1 MKNNKKHTL
10 WGALSLGLLMVFT
23 AACSDHSEQQVQE
36 AMNFLY
42 ANMPLPDSVDYPRE
56 FWEANVKATLKARKE
71 MPWGG
76 KVPERE
82 WKHFVLPLRVNN
94 ENLDSARI
102 VFYEE
107 LKNRVKDKNMYDAVL
122 EVNHWCHEHVTY
134 APSDGRTKSPLVTM
148 RSATGRCGEESTFT
162 VAALRAV
169 GIPARQVYTPR
180 WAHTDDNHAWV
191 EAWVN
196 GRWYFMGAC
205 EPQPVLNLGWFN
217 EPATRGMLMHT
228 KVFGNYDG
236 PEEVVGR
243 NKCYTEI
250 NVTSNYAKTDTITV
264 KVTDA
269 NGTPLQDAKV
279 DFRLYNYAELYT
291 LVSKQS
297 DANGQTW
304 LGCGKGD
311 LVVWAS
317 KDGLFGFEKASVGK
331 MDTVTVVVD
340 KNDLY
345 TGSIDLDLVPP
356 ESKIQDFDLSDTQI
370 RTNAERLQHEDSLRN
385 NYMEQAFSKEEDLK
399 DARQNWQVIKDFR
412 SHKNGKEVIK
422 TLRKK
427 DLCDVSIEV
436 LTDAADNTPASS
448 STLWGQYILAPR
460 ISNEMLTPY
469 RKVLGPAFSGM
480 DAEAIVQ
487 WVTDSI
493 SIDNTRNPQKLCMS
507 PEGVYR
513 HRTTDAHSRDIF
525 FVAACRSVGIAARI
539 DEVTGKVQIVASP
552 QPSPVGEGEP
562 EVKGQEDWV
571 DVTFGQAVQETA
583 PQGTLSLSYN
593 DFAIKENPSYYSHF
607 SLSRLQ
613 NGTLTLQEFPE
624 EATWKDTFAD
634 GAKLDAGQYLLV
646 SGTRMADGSVLAHLE
661 FFGVSPLATQKQT
674 LKLRD
679 NAEELRVVGNF
690 DCENYFTNYKGIHK
704 TLLESTGRGYYVV
717 ALIKDNHEPSAHILH
732 ECEEANIYLSQW
744 PHLFVM
750 LFPSQEEY
758 QSFRSH
764 RRDFDG
770 LPDNFIFGVAD
781 PKTIEAMQI
790 QELTHGNQELPIM
803 LMADTFNRVVWFQQG
818 YTIGV
823 VDQIMS
829 VIRQLM
835 IHEK

>member
-1 MKNNKKHTL
+1 MRNKKHSV
-10 WGALSLGLLMVFT
+10 WGALCVGLLMVFT
-23 AACSDHSEQQVQE
+23 AGCTNHSEQEVQE
-36 AMNFLY
+36 ALDFLY
-42 ANMPLPDSVDYPRE
+42 ASMPLPDSVDYPRE
-56 FWEANVKATLKARKE
+56 FWEANVRATLKARQE
-71 MPWGG
+71 MPWGQ

-102 VFYEE
+102 VFYDA
-107 LKNRVKDKNMYDAVL
+107 LKDRVKDMNMYDAVL

-162 VAALRAV
+162 VAALRAI

-205 EPQPVLNLGWFN
+205 EPLPILNMGWFN
-217 EPATRGMLMHT
+217 EPASRGMLMHT
-228 KVFGNYDG
+228 KVFGNYEG
-236 PEEVVGR
+236 PEEVVSR
-243 NKCYTEI
+243 NACYTEI
-250 NVTSNYAKTDTITV
+250 NVTANYAKTDTITV

-269 NGTPLQDAKV
+269 QGTPLQDAKV
-279 DFRLYNYAELYT
+279 DFRLYNYAEFYT
-291 LVSKQS
+291 LVSKQT

-317 KDGLFGFEKASVGK
+317 KDGLFGFEKASVGQQ
-331 MDTVTVVVD
+331 DTVTVVVD
-340 KNDLY
+340 KDDSF
-345 TGSIDLDLVPP
+345 TGAIDLDLVPP
-356 ESKIQDFDLSDTQI
+356 PSKEYIPDLSDTQI
-370 RTNAERLQHEDSLRN
+370 RTNKERLQREDSLRN
-385 NYMEQAFSKEEDLK
+385 AYMEQSFSKEEDLK
-399 DARQNWQVIKDFR
+399 DSRQNWQIIKEFL
-412 SHKNGKEVIK
+412 SHKLGKDVIS

-427 DLCDVSIEV
+427 DLCDVSAEV
-436 LTDAADNTPASS
+436 LTDAADNTPASDS
-448 STLWGQYILAPR
+448 PLWKQYILAPR

-469 RKVLGPAFSGM
+469 RKVLGAAFANM
-480 DAEAIVQ
+480 DAKTIVQ
-487 WVTDSI
+487 WVRDSI
-493 SIDNTRNPQKLCMS
+493 SIDNSRNPQKLCMS

-525 FVAACRSVGIAARI
+525 FVAVCRSVGIAARI
-539 DEVTGKVQIVASP
+539 DEVTGKVQWAD
-552 QPSPVGEGEP
+552 GESA
-562 EVKGQEDWV
+562 WH
-571 DVTFGQAVQETA
+571 DVLFGSAEEQTA
-583 PQGTLSLSYN
+583 AQGTLSLSYSN
-593 DFAIKENPSYYSHF
+593 FAIKENPSYYSQF

-613 NGTLTLQEFPE
+613 NGTLSLQEFPE
-624 EATWKDTFAD
+624 EATWKDTFSK
-634 GAKLDAGQYLLV
+634 GVQMDAGQYLLV
-646 SGTRMADGSVLAHLE
+646 SGTRMANGSVLAHLE
-661 FFGVSPLATQKQT
+661 FFGVKAGVEQKQA

-679 NAEELRVVGNF
+679 NADELRVIGSFN
-690 DCENYFTNYKGIHK
+690 CENYFTNYKGIHK

-717 ALIKDNHEPSAHILH
+717 ALIRDNHEPSTHILH

-750 LFPSQEEY
+750 LFPTQEEL

-764 RRDFDG
+764 RKDFDG

-781 PKTIEAMQI
+781 PETIEAMHI
-790 QELTHGNQELPIM
+790 HELTHGSKELPILM
-803 LMADTFNRVVWFQQG
+803 MADTFNRVVWFQQG
-818 YTIGV
+818 YTIGIA
-823 VDQIMS
+823 DQIMS

-835 IHEK
+835 INEK

>member
-1 MKNNKKHTL
+1 MRSKKHTL

-23 AACSDHSEQQVQE
+23 AGCSNQSEQQVQE
-36 AMNFLY
+36 AMDFLY
-42 ANMPLPDSVDYPRE
+42 ASMPLPDSVDYPRE
-56 FWEANVKATLKARKE
+56 FWEANVRATLKARQK
-71 MPWGG
+71 MPWGQ

-102 VFYEE
+102 VLYEE

-205 EPQPVLNLGWFN
+205 EPLPVLNMGWFN
-217 EPATRGMLMHT
+217 EPASRGMLMHT

-236 PEEVVGR
+236 PEDVVSR
-243 NKCYTEI
+243 NACYTEI
-250 NVTSNYAKTDTITV
+250 NVTSNYAETDTIAV
-264 KVTDA
+264 KVVDA
-269 NGTPLQDAKV
+269 EGTPLEDAKV
-279 DFRLYNYAELYT
+279 DFRLYNYAEFYT

-297 DANGQTW
+297 DVNGQTW
-304 LGCGKGD
+304 LECGKGD

-317 KDGLFGFEKASVGK
+317 KDGLFGFEKASVGQQ
-331 MDTVTVVVD
+331 DTVTVVVD
-340 KNDLY
+340 KDDSY
-345 TGSIDLDLVPP
+345 TASLDFDLVPP
-356 ESKIQDFDLSDTQI
+356 PSKEYIPDLSETQI
-370 RTNAERLQHEDSLRN
+370 RTNRERLHREDSLRN
-385 NYMEQAFSKEEDLK
+385 AYMEQTFSKEDELK
-399 DARQNWQVIKDFR
+399 NARQNWQVIKDFQ
-412 SHKNGKEVIK
+412 SHKNGKDVIS
-422 TLRKK
+422 TLRPK
-427 DLCDVSIEV
+427 DLCDVSVEV
-436 LTDAADNTPASS
+436 LVDAADNTPSS
-448 STLWGQYILAPR
+448 DSPLWKQYILAPR

-469 RKVLGPAFSGM
+469 RQVLGKVFAGK
-480 DAEAIVQ
+480 DATAIAQ

-493 SIDNTRNPQKLCMS
+493 SVDVSRNPQKLCMS

-513 HRTTDAHSRDIF
+513 HHTTDAHSRDIF
-525 FVAACRSVGIAARI
+525 FVAACRSAGVPARI
-539 DEVTGKVQIVASP
+539 DEVTGKVQWADDNSVWHD
-552 QPSPVGEGEP
+552 VNFGE
-562 EVKGQEDWV
+562 
-571 DVTFGQAVQETA
+571 AVQEIA
-583 PQGTLSLSYN
+583 PQGTLNLIYN
-593 DFAIKENPSYYSHF
+593 DFAIKENPSYYSQF

-613 NGTLTLQEFPE
+613 NGTLSLQEFPE
-624 EATWKDTFAD
+624 EATWKDTFAN
-634 GAKLDAGQYLLV
+634 GVQMDAGQYLLV

-661 FFGVSPLATQKQT
+661 FFGLQANTAQKQV

-679 NAEELRVVGNF
+679 NADELRVIGNF
-690 DCENYFTNYKGIHK
+690 NCENYFTNYKGVHK

-717 ALIKDNHEPSAHILH
+717 ALIRDNHEPSTHILH

-750 LFPSQEEY
+750 LFPSQEEF

-764 RRDFDG
+764 RKDFDR

-781 PKTIEAMQI
+781 PETVEALHI
-790 QELTHGNQELPIM
+790 QELTHGSQELPILM
-803 LMADTFNRVVWFQQG
+803 MADTFNRVVWFQQG
-818 YTIGV
+818 YTIGI

-829 VIRQLM
+829 VIRQLT

>member
-1 MKNNKKHTL
+1 MYMIRKRNTV
-10 WGALSLGLLMVFT
+10 WGALSVGLLMLFT
-23 AACSDHSEQQVQE
+23 AGCSNNPSEQEVQE
-36 AMNFLY
+36 AMDFLY
-42 ANMPLPDSVDYPRE
+42 ANMPLPDSVDYSRE
-56 FWEANVKATLKARKE
+56 FWEANVRTTLKTRQE
-71 MPWGG
+71 MPWGQ

-102 VFYEE
+102 VIYDM
-107 LKNRVKDKNMYDAVL
+107 LKERVKGLNMYDAVL
-122 EVNHWCHEHVTY
+122 EVNHWCHEYVTY

-196 GRWYFMGAC
+196 GKWYFMGAC
-205 EPQPVLNLGWFN
+205 EPLPALNMGWFN
-217 EPATRGMLMHT
+217 EPASRGMLMHT

-236 PEEVVGR
+236 PEEVVSR
-243 NKCYTEI
+243 NACYTEI
-250 NVTSNYAKTDTITV
+250 NVTANYAETDTITV
-264 KVTDA
+264 KVVDA
-269 NGTPLQDAKV
+269 QGAPMQDAKV
-279 DFRLYNYAELYT
+279 DFRLYNYAEFFT

-311 LVVWAS
+311 LLIWAG
-317 KDGLFGFEKASVGK
+317 KDGLFGFEKASVGRQ
-331 MDTVTVVVD
+331 DTVVVVVD
-340 KNDLY
+340 KDDSYSASL
-345 TGSIDLDLVPP
+345 DLDLVPP
-356 ESKIQDFDLSDTQI
+356 PSREYIPDLTEGQV
-370 RTNAERLQHEDSLRN
+370 RKNRERLHIEDSLRN
-385 NYMEQAFSKEEDLK
+385 AYMERAFSQEDKLK
-399 DARQNWQVIKDFR
+399 DARQNWQVIKDFQQ
-412 SHKNGKEVIK
+412 HKNGQDVIN
-422 TLRKK
+422 TLRQK
-427 DLCDVSIEV
+427 DLCDVTAEV
-436 LTDAADNTPASS
+436 LADAADNTPVSDS
-448 STLWGQYILAPR
+448 PLWQQYVLAPR

-469 RKVLGPAFSGM
+469 RKVLGKAFAGM
-480 DAEAIVQ
+480 DAQAIVQ
-487 WVTDSI
+487 WVKDSV
-493 SIDNTRNPQKLCMS
+493 SIDDTRNPQKLCMS

-513 HRTTDAHSRDIF
+513 HRTTDVHSRDIF

-539 DEVTGKVQIVASP
+539 DEVTGKVQI
-552 QPSPVGEGEP
+552 EGQGAEGK
-562 EVKGQEDWV
+562 EQEKWL
-571 DVTFGQAVQETA
+571 DVTFGEAVQETA
-583 PQGTLSLSYN
+583 LQGTLSLAYA
-593 DFAIKENPSYYSHF
+593 DFAIKENPSYYSQF

-613 NGTLTLQEFPE
+613 NGTLALQEFPE
-624 EATWKDTFAD
+624 ESTWKDTFAD
-634 GAKLDAGQYLLV
+634 GVQMDAGQYLLV

-661 FFGVSPLATQKQT
+661 FFGLKANTVQKQT
-674 LKLRD
+674 LMLRD
-679 NAEELRVVGNF
+679 NADELRVIGNF
-690 DCENYFTNYKGIHK
+690 NCENYFTNYKGVHK

-717 ALIKDNHEPSAHILH
+717 ALIRDNHEPSTHILH

-750 LFPSQEEY
+750 LFPSWEEL

-764 RRDFDG
+764 RKDFDD

-781 PKTIEAMQI
+781 PETIEAMHI
-790 QELTHGNQELPIM
+790 QELTHGSQELPIL
-803 LMADTFNRVVWFQQG
+803 LMGDTFNRVVWFQQG
-818 YTIGV
+818 YTIGI

>member
-1 MKNNKKHTL
+1 MIRKKHTL

-23 AACSDHSEQQVQE
+23 VGCSNQSEQQVQE
-36 AMNFLY
+36 AMDFLY

-56 FWEANVKATLKARKE
+56 FWEASVRATLKARRE
-71 MPWGG
+71 MPWGE

-102 VFYEE
+102 VFYEM
-107 LKNRVKDKNMYDAVL
+107 LKDRVKDLNMYDAVQ

-134 APSDGRTKSPLVTM
+134 APSDSRTKSPLVTM

-196 GRWYFMGAC
+196 GRWYFLGAC
-205 EPQPVLNLGWFN
+205 EPLPALNMGWFN
-217 EPATRGMLMHT
+217 EPASRGMLMHT
-228 KVFGNYDG
+228 KVFGNYNG
-236 PEEVVGR
+236 PEEVVSR
-243 NKCYTEI
+243 NNCYTEI
-250 NVTSNYAKTDTITV
+250 NVTSNYAETSTVFV
-264 KVTDA
+264 KVVDA
-269 NGTPLQDAKV
+269 QGAPLQDAKV
-279 DFRLYNYAELYT
+279 DFRLYNYAEFYT
-291 LVSKQS
+291 LVSKQT
-297 DANGQTW
+297 DENGNAS

-311 LVVWAS
+311 LVVWAG
-317 KDGLFGFEKASVGK
+317 KDGLFGFEKASADQ

-340 KNDLY
+340 KDDSF
-345 TGSIDLDLVPP
+345 TGSFDFDLVPP
-356 ESKIQDFDLSDTQI
+356 PSKEYIPDLTDTQI
-370 RTNAERLQHEDSLRN
+370 RRNRERLLREDSLRN
-385 NYMEQAFSKEEDLK
+385 AYMEQAFSKEEGLK
-399 DARQNWQVIKDFR
+399 TARQNWYVIKDFQ
-412 SHKNGKEVIK
+412 SHKNGKQVIS
-422 TLRKK
+422 TLRPK
-427 DLCDVSIEV
+427 DLCDVTTEV
-436 LTDAADNTPASS
+436 LSDATDNTPASAS
-448 STLWGQYILAPR
+448 SLWQQYVLAPR

-469 RKVLGPAFSGM
+469 RQVLNKVFVGK
-480 DAEAIVQ
+480 DAAAIAQ
-487 WVTDSI
+487 WVTDSVN
-493 SIDNTRNPQKLCMS
+493 IDDTRNPQKLCMS

-525 FVAACRSVGIAARI
+525 FVAACRSVGIAARV
-539 DEVTGKVQIVASP
+539 DEVTGKVQWADEESTWHDVNF
-552 QPSPVGEGEP
+552 GE
-562 EVKGQEDWV
+562 
-571 DVTFGQAVQETA
+571 AVQESA
-583 PQGTLSLSYN
+583 PQGTLYLTYN

-613 NGTLTLQEFPE
+613 NGTLSLQEFPE
-624 EATWKDTFAD
+624 DATWKDTFSQ
-634 GAKLDAGQYLLV
+634 GVQMDAGQYLLV

-661 FFGVSPLATQKQT
+661 FFGLKANALQKQV

-679 NAEELRVVGNF
+679 NADELRVIGNF
-690 DCENYFTNYKGIHK
+690 NCENYFTNYKGVHK
-704 TLLESTGRGYYVV
+704 TLLESTGRGYYLV
-717 ALIKDNHEPSAHILH
+717 ALIRDNHEPSAHILH

-744 PHLFVM
+744 PHNFMM
-750 LFPSQEEY
+750 LFPSWEEF

-764 RRDFDG
+764 RKDFDG

-781 PKTIEAMQI
+781 PETLEAMHI
-790 QELTHGNQELPIM
+790 QELTHGSQELPI
-803 LMADTFNRVVWFQQG
+803 LIMADTFNRVVWFQQG

-829 VIRQLM
+829 VIRQLT

>member
-1 MKNNKKHTL
+1 MLFMT
-10 WGALSLGLLMVFT
+10 GCTSP
-23 AACSDHSEQQVQE
+23 SDREVQE
-36 AMNFLY
+36 AMDFLY
-42 ANMPLPDSVDYPRE
+42 ANMPLPDSVDYSRD
-56 FWEANVKATLKARKE
+56 FWEANVRATLRARRE
-71 MPWGG
+71 MPWGQ

-102 VFYEE
+102 VLFEE
-107 LKNRVKDKNMYDAVL
+107 LKDRVKDLSMYDAVL
-122 EVNHWCHEHVTY
+122 EVNHWCHEHVSY
-134 APSDGRTKSPLVTM
+134 APSDSRTKSPLVTM

-196 GRWYFMGAC
+196 GKWYFMGAC
-205 EPQPVLNLGWFN
+205 EPMPALNMGWFN
-217 EPATRGMLMHT
+217 EPASRGMLMHT

-243 NKCYTEI
+243 NACYTEI
-250 NVTSNYAKTDTITV
+250 NVTSNYAETDTITV
-264 KVTDA
+264 KVVDA
-269 NGTPLQDAKV
+269 QGTPLKDARV
-279 DFRLYNYAELYT
+279 DFRLYNYAEFFT

-297 DANGQTW
+297 DDKGLTW

-311 LVVWAS
+311 LLVWAS
-317 KDGLFGFEKASVGK
+317 KDGRFGFEKASVGK
-331 MDTVTVVVD
+331 QDTVTVVVD
-340 KNDLY
+340 KDDSY
-345 TGSIDLDLVPP
+345 TASLDLDLVPP
-356 ESKIQDFDLSDTQI
+356 PSKEYIPDLTEEQVRRNRD
-370 RTNAERLQHEDSLRN
+370 RLHTEDSLRN
-385 NYMEQAFSKEEDLK
+385 AYMERTFSQEDKLK
-399 DARQNWQVIKDFR
+399 AARQNWQIIRDFQK
-412 SHKNGKEVIK
+412 HQNGPQVLS
-422 TLRKK
+422 TLRQK
-427 DLCDVSIEV
+427 DLCDVSPEV
-436 LTDAADNTPASS
+436 LLDAADNTPASAS
-448 STLWGQYILAPR
+448 PLWEKYVLAPR

-469 RKVLGPAFSGM
+469 RQLLGKVFAGK
-480 DAEAIVQ
+480 DAVAIAQ
-487 WVTDSI
+487 WVRDSI
-493 SIDNTRNPQKLCMS
+493 RIDETRNPQRLCMS
-507 PEGVYR
+507 PDGVYR
-513 HRTTDAHSRDIF
+513 HRVTDAHSRDIF
-525 FVAACRSVGIAARI
+525 FVAACRSAGIPARI
-539 DEVTGKVQIVASP
+539 DEVTGKVQVVASP

-562 EVKGQEDWV
+562 GVESQEEWQDIHF
-571 DVTFGQAVQETA
+571 DLEALAQRGSGEGA
-583 PQGTLSLSYN
+583 LSLTYS
-593 DFAIKENPSYYSHF
+593 DFAIKENPSYYSQF

-613 NGTLTLQEFPE
+613 NGTLALQEFPE
-624 EATWKDTFAD
+624 EATWKDTFAQ
-634 GAKLDAGQYLLV
+634 GVQMDAGQYLLV

-661 FFGVSPLATQKQT
+661 FFGLKADAAQKQP

-679 NAEELRVVGNF
+679 NADELRVIGTFN
-690 DCENYFTNYKGIHK
+690 CENYFTNYKGIHK

-717 ALIKDNHEPSAHILH
+717 ALIRDNHEPSTHILH

-750 LFPSQEEY
+750 LFPTWEEL

-764 RRDFDG
+764 RQDFDR

-781 PKTIEAMQI
+781 PETIEAMHI
-790 QELTHGNQELPIM
+790 QELTHGSQELPIL
-803 LMADTFNRVVWFQQG
+803 LMGDTFNRVVWFQQG

>member
-1 MKNNKKHTL
+1 MRTQKHTL

-23 AACSDHSEQQVQE
+23 AGCTNQSEQQVQE
-36 AMNFLY
+36 AMDFLY
-42 ANMPLPDSVDYPRE
+42 ASMPLPDSVDYPRE
-56 FWEANVKATLKARKE
+56 FWEANVRATLKARKE
-71 MPWGG
+71 MPWGE
-76 KVPERE
+76 KVPDRE
-82 WKHFVLPLRVNN
+82 WEHFVLPLRVNN

-102 VFYEE
+102 VLYEE

-122 EVNHWCHEHVTY
+122 EVNHWCHEFVTY

-205 EPQPVLNLGWFN
+205 EPLPVLNMGWFN
-217 EPATRGMLMHT
+217 EPASRGMLMHT

-236 PEEVVGR
+236 PEEVVSR
-243 NKCYTEI
+243 NNCYTEI
-250 NVTSNYAKTDTITV
+250 NVTNNYAATDTITV
-264 KVTDA
+264 KVVNA
-269 NGTPLQDAKV
+269 EGAPLQDAKV
-279 DFRLYNYAELYT
+279 DFRLYNYAEFYT

-297 DANGQTW
+297 DANGQSW

-317 KDGLFGFEKASVGK
+317 KDGMFGFEKASVGRQ
-331 MDTVTVVVD
+331 DTVTVVVD
-340 KNDLY
+340 KDDSF
-345 TGSIDLDLVPP
+345 TGAFDLDLVPP
-356 ESKIQDFDLSDTQI
+356 ESKEYIPDLSESQI
-370 RTNAERLQHEDSLRN
+370 RTNRERLHREDSLRN
-385 NYMEQAFSKEEDLK
+385 AYMERTFSKEEGLK
-399 DARQNWQVIKDFR
+399 EARQNWQVIKEFQ
-412 SHKNGKEVIK
+412 SYKNGKEVIS

-427 DLCDVSIEV
+427 DLCDVSLEV
-436 LTDAADNTPASS
+436 LTDAADNTPSS
-448 STLWGQYILAPR
+448 SSPLWEQYVLAPR

-469 RKVLGPAFSGM
+469 RKVLSKAFANM
-480 DAEAIVQ
+480 DASAIAQ

-493 SIDNTRNPQKLCMS
+493 SIDDSRNPQKLCMS

-539 DEVTGKVQIVASP
+539 NEVTGKVQTSSSP
-552 QPSPVGEGEP
+552 LGEE
-562 EVKGQEDWV
+562 WV
-571 DVTFGQAVQETA
+571 DVSFTTE
-583 PQGTLSLSYN
+583 SLPLKGAEGSLCLTYS
-593 DFAIKENPSYYSHF
+593 DFAIKENPSYYSQF

-613 NGTLTLQEFPE
+613 NGTLSLQEFPE
-624 EATWKDTFAD
+624 EATWKDTFAN
-634 GAKLDAGQYLLV
+634 GVQMDAGQYLLV

-661 FFGVSPLATQKQT
+661 FFGLKANTVQKQA

-679 NAEELRVVGNF
+679 NADELRVIGNF
-690 DCENYFTNYKGIHK
+690 NCENYFTNYKGVHK

-717 ALIKDNHEPSAHILH
+717 ALIRDNHEPSTHILH

-750 LFPSQEEY
+750 LFPSQEEF

-764 RRDFDG
+764 RKDFDR

-781 PKTIEAMQI
+781 PETVEALHI
-790 QELTHGNQELPIM
+790 QELTHGSQELPILM
-803 LMADTFNRVVWFQQG
+803 MADTFNRVVWFQQG
-818 YTIGV
+818 YTIGI

-829 VIRQLM
+829 VIRQLT